1 MSWETVT
8 VVRIYLTEADKM
20 LPGLLERLHDD
31 EKVRGV
37 SVFRAISG
45 FGSSGTV
52 HSSSL
57 LDLSLDLPV
66 AVEFFDRSGKGNAIM
81 EHLADVVEAGHM
93 IRWEA
98 EANL

>member
-8 VVRIYLTEADKM
+8 VVRIYLTEADKL
-20 LPGLLERLHDD
+20 LPGLLECLHD
-31 EKVRGV
+31 EQKVRGV

-45 FGSSGTV
+45 FGRSGTV

-66 AVEFFDRSGKGNAIM
+66 AVEFFDKPEKVNAIL
-81 EHLADVVEAGHM
+81 EHLATKIGAGHM
-93 IRWEA
+93 IRWQA

>member
-8 VVRIYLTEADKM
+8 IVRIYLTEADKT
-20 LPGLLERLHDD
+20 LPGLLKCLHDE

-37 SVFRAISG
+37 SVFRATSG
-45 FGSSGTV
+45 FGRSGTM

-66 AVEFFDRSGKGNAIM
+66 AVEFFDRPEKVNAIL
-81 EHLADVVEAGHM
+81 EHLADKVEAGHM
-93 IRWEA
+93 LRWQA
-98 EANL
+98 EANI

>member
-20 LPGLLERLHDD
+20 LEPLLQCLHDE

-45 FGSSGTV
+45 FGRSGAV

-57 LDLSLDLPV
+57 LDLSLNLPV
-66 AVEFFDRSGKGNAIM
+66 VVEFFDSPEKIDAIL
-81 EHLADVVEAGHM
+81 EHMSAKVEAGHM
-93 IRWEA
+93 VRWQA
-98 EANL
+98 EMNL

>member
-66 AVEFFDRSGKGNAIM
+66 AVEFFDRPEKVNAIL
-81 EHLADVVEAGHM
+81 EHLADIVEAGHM

>member
-8 VVRIYLTEADKM
+8 VVRIYLTEADKT
-20 LPGLLERLHDD
+20 LPGLLKCLHD
-31 EKVRGV
+31 EEQVRGV
-37 SVFRAISG
+37 SVFRATSG
-45 FGSSGTV
+45 FGRSGTM

-66 AVEFFDRSGKGNAIM
+66 AVEFFDRTEKVNAIL
-81 EHLADVVEAGHM
+81 EHLADKVEAGHM
-93 IRWEA
+93 LRWQA

>member
-8 VVRIYLTEADKM
+8 VVRIYLTEADKL
-20 LPGLLERLHDD
+20 LPGLLECLHD
-31 EKVRGV
+31 EQKVRGV

-45 FGSSGTV
+45 FGRSGTV

-66 AVEFFDRSGKGNAIM
+66 AVEFFDKPEKVSAIL
-81 EHLADVVEAGHM
+81 EHLADRIGAGHM
-93 IRWEA
+93 IRWQA

>member
-8 VVRIYLTEADKM
+8 VVRIYLTEAAKM

-66 AVEFFDRSGKGNAIM
+66 AVEFFDRPGKVNAIM

>member
-66 AVEFFDRSGKGNAIM
+66 AVEFFDRPEKVNAIL
-81 EHLADVVEAGHM
+81 EHLADGVEAGHM

>member
-8 VVRIYLTEADKM
+8 VVRIYLTEADKL
-20 LPGLLERLHDD
+20 LPGLLEMPAR
-31 EKVRGV
+31 
-37 SVFRAISG
+37 RAK
-45 FGSSGTV
+45 GSRRECFPRDQWLWRSGTV

-66 AVEFFDRSGKGNAIM
+66 AVEFFDKPEKVSAIL
-81 EHLADVVEAGHM
+81 EHLADRIGAGHM
-93 IRWEA
+93 IRWQA

>member
-8 VVRIYLTEADKM
+8 VVRIYLTESDKM

-45 FGSSGTV
+45 FGSSGAV

-66 AVEFFDRSGKGNAIM
+66 AVEFFDRPEKVNAIL
-81 EHLADVVEAGHM
+81 EHLAGRVEAGHM